1 MKTKAIRTAVLAL
14 SGIMMLTSPLILDK
28 ATATPLP
35 TVSSE
40 EAGGYILREYN
51 GEIGIFSSDSSVPLR
66 IIEVKVSSLPDGD
79 RSALSDG
86 VYAANEDELN
96 KRIEDYSS

>member
-1 MKTKAIRTAVLAL
+1 MKINKIKTAVLAL
-14 SGIMMLTSPLILDK
+14 SAVMMFASPLILDR
-28 ATATPLP
+28 AAATPLP
-35 TVSSE
+35 ALSSE

-51 GEIGIFSSDSSVPLR
+51 GEIGVFTSGSSTPLR
-66 IIEVKVSSLPDGD
+66 IIEVNVYSLPDGD

-86 VYAANEDELN
+86 VYAATEDELN